1 MRRAS
6 CASCAAS
13 HDATTVFVFS
23 SILVAASW
31 FLSMLAWDRAR
42 PAWRERRPRL
52 RYGAITATG
61 CAVACTCFGLMVG
74 SFYGALPGVIAAVC
88 LAPVYVFIAV
98 VLRVLLRSF
107 DVEPGERA

>member
-1 MRRAS
+1 
-6 CASCAAS
+6 
-13 HDATTVFVFS
+13 VFVFS

-42 PAWRERRPRL
+42 PSWRARRPRL
-52 RYGAITATG
+52 RYGLITATG
-61 CAVACTCFGLMVG
+61 CGIACAGFGFMVG
-74 SFYGALPGVIAAVC
+74 QFHGALAGIIAAAC

-107 DVEPGERA
+107 DVEPGQRA